1 MAEQKYTIG
10 DIVTI
15 KKLTRDDGEYRFGLN
30 SEMMEASGRAF
41 TIKSIELTT
50 ASPGKIPDD
59 GYRYKLEGSPWSWAS
74 SMFEDPPEKTS
85 KALITQCVSAAKDSS
100 IDAFIKKNECPIL
113 DFTL

>member
-1 MAEQKYTIG
+1 MAEPQYKIG

-15 KKLTRDDGEYRFGLN
+15 KKLTRDDGEHRFGLN
-30 SEMMEASGRAF
+30 SEMMEASGRSF

-74 SMFEDPPEKTS
+74 SMFEDPLEKTS
-85 KALITQCVSAAKDSS
+85 EALATQCISTTKDNS
-100 IDAFIKKNECPIL
+100 IDVFIKKNECPIL